1 MAGKVKATT
10 SGKGRKVEK
19 NLNNPE
25 GIMKMIGALMVADSQ
40 KAFKDQAFMGKT
52 WPPRGPVNTMG
63 ILRDFANGVVNPP
76 KRRFERRPALR
87 DTGKLSASI
96 SFRVVGKNT
105 VEVGSNLPYA
115 SVHQKGGETE
125 SPKITK
131 AIQEALAKW
140 LRKKPQD
147 IKLKLEWITNPMFTN
162 SVIKT
167 RVPARPFIGLTQQTI
182 RYVRQNLGRK
192 LTEVG

>member
-1 MAGKVKATT
+1 MAGRVKAKT

-25 GIMKMIGALMVADSQ
+25 GIMKVIGALMVADSQ
-40 KAFKDQAFMGKT
+40 KAFKDQAFIGKP

-63 ILRDFANGVVNPP
+63 ILRDFASGVVNPP

-115 SVHQKGGETE
+115 SVHHKGGETE
-125 SPKITK
+125 SPKITQV
-131 AIQEALAKW
+131 IQDALAKW

-147 IKLKLEWITNPMFTN
+147 IKLKLGWITNPKYTN

-192 LTEVG
+192 LTEIG